1 MTPLPRA
8 PVKSDHIIDGEES
21 WRVVLTELCVPGCGK
36 GAGGPDWDETGNGVS
51 HEDAGER
58 CL

>member
-1 MTPLPRA
+1 MPRA
-8 PVKSDHIIDGEES
+8 PVKSDYIIDGEES
-21 WRVVLTELCVPGCGK
+21 WQVVLTELCVPGCGK